1 MFRLKLVFAIVV
13 YFGIVLLGHASE
25 IVLKDVNGKHISF
38 SSLKGKWIF
47 INYWASWCN
56 PCLDEIAEF
65 NRFYRNKKDKV
76 ALFAVNYDMLPVEK
90 QLDLIRQ
97 YNIRYP
103 SLQHNPAREL
113 HLGNIRGVPVT
124 FVFNP
129 QGELS
134 QTLYGGQT
142 LASLN
147 RVIKNS

>member
-1 MFRLKLVFAIVV
+1 MFRLKLIFAIVI
-13 YFGIVLLGHASE
+13 YFGVVLCGHSSE
-25 IVLKDVNGKHISF
+25 IVLKDLNGKQISF

-56 PCLDEIAEF
+56 PCLDEIAEL

-76 ALFAVNYDMLPVEK
+76 ALFAVNYDRLPIAE
-90 QLDLIRQ
+90 QLNLIKQ

-103 SLQHNPAREL
+103 SLQHDPAGQL

-134 QTLYGGQT
+134 RTLYGGQT

-147 RVIKNS
+147 SVLRNS